1 MVKTRNLIRFLILFF
16 ISLTFFSCSS
26 TIYDRSTR
34 FNEND
39 AFNVRCQNVMQVA
52 QYWIG
57 VPYLYGGN
65 DYRGVDCSG
74 FVQAVYA
81 DVFRI
86 DLPRTTAEMY
96 ENGNYVRNGI
106 FECGDL
112 LFFKDIRGRGVDHV
126 GIYIG
131 ENRFVH
137 ASSSGGVVI
146 SSLESV
152 YYKEHFVAARR
163 YF

>member
-1 MVKTRNLIRFLILFF
+1 MVKSRLIGFYCTFLFV
-16 ISLTFFSCSS
+16 SSMFFSCS
-26 TIYDRSTR
+26 TTLPDRSSR
-34 FNEND
+34 FSEND
-39 AFNVRCQNVMQVA
+39 ALDIRCQNVMQVA

-86 DLPRTTAEMY
+86 ELPRTTTEMY
-96 ENGNYVRNGI
+96 ETGTYVRNGI
-106 FECGDL
+106 FACGDL

-131 ENRFVH
+131 EDRFIH

-146 SSLESV
+146 SNLENP